1 MNKKHPR
8 YNRIAGYQ
16 IAANLTSEAVAN
28 ELGVSVRTYRDKING
43 SRDFTANELR
53 TLTKLLKKS
62 ADELLRF
69 D

>member
-1 MNKKHPR
+1 MKKKHPR

-16 IAANLTSEAVAN
+16 IAANLTSEMIAE
-28 ELGVSVRTYRDKING
+28 ELGVSIRTYRDKING
-43 SRDFTANELR
+43 SRDFTASEIRL
-53 TLTKLLKKS
+53 LSKLLRKS

>member
-1 MNKKHPR
+1 MKKKHPR

-16 IAANLTSEAVAN
+16 IAANLSSDIIAE
-28 ELGVSVRTYRDKING
+28 ELGISIRTYRDKING
-43 SRDFTANELR
+43 TRDFTASEIR
-53 TLTKLLKKS
+53 TLSKLLKKP